1 MKKLIRTM
9 IAIIFIVASVFIY
22 KASNND
28 QILDAAKAVGKENF
42 SSEVSSTMNYLFD
55 VLEKNKKPQESL
67 SEETSSGDFV
77 KATIQRVVDGD
88 TFELTTGEKVRIIGV
103 NTPESTTK
111 TEPYGKEASNY
122 TKEILT
128 GKTIYLQKDVS
139 ESDRYGRLLR
149 YAWLEEPKEITK
161 ATIAKYMFNAHLL
174 IEGYGQPFTL
184 QPDSKYADIFIEFA
198 REARENEK
206 GLWKIDPDGT
216 TKGTNF

>member
-1 MKKLIRTM
+1 MKKLVRTI
-9 IAIIFIVASVFIY
+9 IAIIFIIASVVIY

-55 VLEKNKKPQESL
+55 VLEKNKKPQESP
-67 SEETSSGDFV
+67 SEETNSGDFV
-77 KATIQRVVDGD
+77 KVTVQRVVDGD

-122 TKEILT
+122 TKEKLT
-128 GKTIYLQKDVS
+128 GKAIYLQRDVS
-139 ESDRYGRLLR
+139 ETDRYGRLLR
-149 YAWLEEPKEITK
+149 YAWLEVPKEITK
-161 ATIAKYMFNAHLL
+161 ETIAKYMFNAHLL
-174 IEGYGQPFTL
+174 LEGYGQPYTF

-206 GLWKIDPDGT
+206 GLWSIDLEGT
-216 TKGTNF
+216 TKGTDF